1 MVLGRN
7 LLGLLLTVSL
17 SLYAH
22 GQQQEFDY
30 VVVGSGA
37 GGGVVATE
45 LAKAGFSTLLIEAGP
60 DYQSSV
66 TTTPVLHVRAS
77 EDPAISFEYFV
88 KHYPESTGLRQ
99 NVFYPRVGALG
110 GCPNHHAMIALYP
123 NTRDFDLMA
132 TTTKDNGWKEKNM
145 RKYFKRMER
154 NYYRSEIFEPD
165 HGFNGWFPTS
175 YINFLRQLTLD
186 PQFLGMLTDIIGN
199 VFRDVNGYTLLGNLE
214 SDKEGRIFVPQNVDG
229 KNYNRGD
236 YSGYIKQ
243 VAGAGKLTIWTD
255 TLATKIILDE
265 QNTAKGVEFTQGQ
278 YLYKASP
285 LSSDRN
291 RQNATIGQV
300 FAKKEIIISA
310 GTFNTPQLLMLSG
323 IGDQDHLKAMNISTK
338 VNLPGVGRNMQ
349 DRYETPFVM
358 KLDRKFSLLKDCKFW
373 ANSSDPCFN
382 EYQKYRTGPYISNG
396 VLSAYMDKSKSSLT
410 EPDLFTLN
418 LPVLFRGYFKGYS
431 QLAADHPDSVSQLI
445 LKAHT
450 KNRAGEVRLTSDS
463 PFDTPYINFHYF
475 EQGGDEDLDAIVK
488 QIRLQRKRTNGIVWS
503 QFEEYLPG
511 KNLTTDDQLKQYIR
525 EISWGHHACCT
536 AKVGEDSDPMAVLD
550 SKFRVRGTKNL
561 RVVDASVFPEIPGYF
576 PVMFIHMVGQKVAED
591 ILSSA

>member
-7 LLGLLLTVSL
+7 LLGFIAATL
-17 SLYAH
+17 SLTLH
-22 GQQQEFDY
+22 VQGQQEFDY

-60 DYQSSV
+60 DHSSGV
-66 TTTPVLHVRAS
+66 TTTPVLHIRAS

-123 NTRDFDLMA
+123 NTRDFDLMVK
-132 TTTKDNGWKEKNM
+132 TTNDNSWKEGNM

-154 NYYRSEIFEPD
+154 NYYRSEVFNPD
-165 HGFNGWFPTS
+165 HGFDGWFPTS

-186 PQFLGMLTDIIGN
+186 PQFLDVLTAIIGN
-199 VFRDVNGYTLLGNLE
+199 PFRDVNGKTLLGKLE
-214 SDKEGRIFVPQNVDG
+214 SDREGTIFVPQNVDG
-229 KNYNRGD
+229 NTYRRGD
-236 YSGYIKQ
+236 YSGYIKN
-243 VAGAGKLTIWTD
+243 VASQGKLTIWTD

-265 QNTAKGVEFTQGQ
+265 QNVAKGVEFQKGQ

-285 LSSDRN
+285 LSSNGN
-291 RQNATIGQV
+291 RKNATSGQV
-300 FAKKEIIISA
+300 LARKEVIISA

-323 IGDQDHLKAMNISTK
+323 IGDKEHLTEMNIETK
-338 VNLPGVGRNMQ
+338 IHLPGVGRNMQ
-349 DRYETPFVM
+349 DRYETPFIV
-358 KLDRKFSLLKDCKFW
+358 KWDRKFSLLKNCKFW
-373 ANSSDPCFN
+373 ANSSDPCYE
-382 EYQKYRTGPYISNG
+382 EYRKYHTGPYISNG
-396 VLSAYMDKSKSSLT
+396 VVSAFMDKSQSGLT

-418 LPVLFRGYFKGYS
+418 FPVQFQGYFKGYS
-431 QLAADHPDSVSQLI
+431 QVAADHPDALSQII

-450 KNRAGEVRLTSDS
+450 KNKAGVVRLSSAD

-475 EQGGDEDLDAIVK
+475 EQGGEDDLNAIVS
-488 QIRLQRKRTNGIVWS
+488 QIRQQRKRTSGSIWS
-503 QFEEYLPG
+503 KFTEYLPG
-511 KNLTTDDQLKQYIR
+511 KNVTTDEQLKQYIR

-536 AKVGEDSDPMAVLD
+536 AKVGEDGDAMAVLD
-550 SKFRVRGTKNL
+550 SKFRVRGAKNL

-576 PVMFIHMVGQKVAED
+576 PVLYIHMLAQKVAEE
-591 ILSSA
+591 IIASA